1 MPHNDPS
8 AEAFGRLAT
17 ELQAADG
24 IELTIE
30 SVVQFALHAV
40 RCRYASVVLIGPGRR
55 PQVMAMTDP
64 RLTKLDEAVILADDG
79 PLLTV
84 IRENVAVLIPDIAS
98 DHRWPGAWSG
108 ALVAEGIRSAIHLPL
123 QVGGR
128 ARAVLSLYSDV
139 PNGFGP
145 DELAVAHILADHAT
159 VAIAG
164 ARREVD
170 LSHAADARNLVGQA
184 MGILMERYNLDQER
198 AFAVL
203 KRYSQDNN
211 RKLHD
216 VAQELI
222 DTRILRKPD

>member
-1 MPHNDPS
+1 MPQHNSS

-24 IELTIE
+24 LELTIDGI
-30 SVVQFALHAV
+30 VQFALTAV
-40 RCRYASVVLIGPGRR
+40 WCKYASVVLIGPNRQ

-64 RLTKLDEAVILADDG
+64 RLTKLDEAVIEADDG

-84 IRENVAVLIPDIAS
+84 IRENVAVLVPDIAN
-98 DHRWPGAWSG
+98 DCRWPAAWSD
-108 ALVAEGIRSAIHLPL
+108 ALIAEGIHSAIHLPL
-123 QVGGR
+123 PIGGR
-128 ARAVLSLYSDV
+128 ARAVMSLYSDV
-139 PNGFGP
+139 PNGFGA
-145 DELAVAHILADHAT
+145 DELAVAQILADHAT

-170 LSHAADARNLVGQA
+170 LSLAADARNLVGQA
-184 MGILMERYNLDQER
+184 MGILMERYDLDHEQ

-216 VAQELI
+216 VARELI
-222 DTRILRKPD
+222 DTRVLRKS